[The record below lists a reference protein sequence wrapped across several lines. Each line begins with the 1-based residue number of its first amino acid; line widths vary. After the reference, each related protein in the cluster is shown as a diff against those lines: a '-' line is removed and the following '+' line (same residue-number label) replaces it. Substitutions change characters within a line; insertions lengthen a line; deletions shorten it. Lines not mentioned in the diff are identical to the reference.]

1 MAVSTVP
8 QTSTLSVRRLL
19 PGLALSALITTILLV
34 AMGSIVRVTGNGLGC
49 PDWPLC
55 YGRVIPP
62 SLTGAWVEFT
72 HRLLGGAAS
81 IQIVLLAL
89 LAWRGFRHEPRVFR
103 PAVAAAVLL
112 VVQVSLGG
120 LHVIF
125 EIPPATGWVH
135 TGVAMLIVGLLAL
148 EAGRTL
154 PALESPRGTA
164 QEIFRKRRFGTWVSM
179 TAIATY
185 VLILTGSYVTRSGAS
200 LACPSF
206 PNCGSSAPA
215 MRRLIDIQM
224 LHRYT
229 AFTVAFLALITIV
242 WLLRSRKDR
251 GLARIAYGLGVLLLV
266 QFGLGIA
273 NVLLR
278 LPMWSRVLHLTV
290 AATFWAGMVL
300 LWSLGY
306 VRQPAADAEPGTVQT
321 LKVLG
326 NP

>member
-1 MAVSTVP
+1 MTVSTIS
-8 QTSTLSVRRLL
+8 QTQSLSVRRLL
-19 PGLALSALITTILLV
+19 PGLALSALISTILLI

-62 SLTGAWVEFT
+62 ALTGAWVEFT
-72 HRLLGGAAS
+72 HRLLGGLTS

-89 LAWRGFRHEPRVFR
+89 LAWRGYRQEPGVFR
-103 PAVAAAVLL
+103 PAVLAVVLL
-112 VVQVSLGG
+112 VIQVSLGG

-135 TGVAMLIVGLLAL
+135 TGVAMLIVGMLAVVV
-148 EAGRTL
+148 GRTW
-154 PALESPRGTA
+154 PALQALRGTT
-164 QEIFRKRRFGTWVSM
+164 QELFARRRFGGLVSL
-179 TAIATY
+179 TAAATY
-185 VLILTGSYVTRSGAS
+185 LLLLTGSYVTRSGAS

-206 PNCGSSAPA
+206 PGCGSNVPA

-224 LHRYT
+224 LHRYA
-229 AFTVAFLALITIV
+229 AFTVAFLVLLTIV
-242 WLLRSRKDR
+242 WLLRSQRR
-251 GLARIAYGLGVLLLV
+251 PGLVRIAYGLGALLV
-266 QFGLGIA
+266 AQFGLGIA

-290 AATFWAGMVL
+290 AAGIWAVVIL

-306 VRQPAADAEPGTVQT
+306 ARETVPITRRRAAIAGSEG
-321 LKVLG
+321 VL
-326 NP
+326 